1 MTIRW
6 NLPITVER
14 CISSTKEVC
23 NNADSPDIDG
33 LSMASLAEYSE
44 AQVRNSVLS
53 NRPKMVIIA
62 TYSGAIYEGV
72 PQVVVSKFIAGS
84 SSLHIV
90 R

>member
-1 MTIRW
+1 
-6 NLPITVER
+6 
-14 CISSTKEVC
+14 
-23 NNADSPDIDG
+23 
-33 LSMASLAEYSE
+33 
-44 AQVRNSVLS
+44 
-53 NRPKMVIIA
+53 MVIIA

>member
-44 AQVRNSVLS
+44 AQVRNSVLGMRS
-53 NRPKMVIIA
+53 IKDGDHCYVLW
-62 TYSGAIYEGV
+62 S
-72 PQVVVSKFIAGS
+72 
-84 SSLHIV
+84 HI
-90 R
+90 